1 MEELIF
7 FVKFCESI
15 FGNDYSTRFDA
26 LNYACMILF
35 MICGIFKNTR
45 SLSFIG
51 SGILLFFNICN
62 LLAEYNL
69 AQNSGAYS
77 AIYSIIMLSVY
88 LLEEKSNTTTI
99 YS

>member
-26 LNYACMILF
+26 LNYTCIILF
-35 MICGIFKNTR
+35 IFFSIFSNTR

-51 SGILLFFNICN
+51 SGGLLFLNICN
-62 LLAEYNL
+62 ALTGYSL
-69 AQNSGAYS
+69 AQNSGAYLL
-77 AIYSIIMLSVY
+77 AYFTIMLSVY

-99 YS
+99 HS